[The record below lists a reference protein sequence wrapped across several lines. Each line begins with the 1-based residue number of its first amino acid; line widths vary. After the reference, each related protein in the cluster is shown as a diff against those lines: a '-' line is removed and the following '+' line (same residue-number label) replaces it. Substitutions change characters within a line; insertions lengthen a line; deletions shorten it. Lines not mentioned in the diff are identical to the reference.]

1 MKFMACLAFTHGQF
15 MVVSLVSL
23 IRPVFIF
30 FMHATSEKEQFF
42 SVWMYERLRYGKLL
56 LCINMSA
63 FMPFVFI
70 FIHEIVNKTVR
81 VWHEFF
87 HQYKKIQ
94 IVEPQVN

>member
-1 MKFMACLAFTHGQF
+1 MKFTACLAFTHGQF

-56 LCINMSA
+56 LCINISA

-87 HQYKKIQ
+87 TSTRKFR
-94 IVEPQVN
+94 

>member
-42 SVWMYERLRYGKLL
+42 SVWMYERLRYGILYKYV
-56 LCINMSA
+56 S
-63 FMPFVFI
+63 
-70 FIHEIVNKTVR
+70 IHAIC
-81 VWHEFF
+81 FYF
-87 HQYKKIQ
+87 YS
-94 IVEPQVN
+94 

>member
-42 SVWMYERLRYGKLL
+42 SVWMYERLRYKMRWK
-56 LCINMSA
+56 IAAVYKYVS
-63 FMPFVFI
+63 
-70 FIHEIVNKTVR
+70 IHAIC
-81 VWHEFF
+81 FYF
-87 HQYKKIQ
+87 YS
-94 IVEPQVN
+94 

>member
-15 MVVSLVSL
+15 MVV
-23 IRPVFIF
+23 IF

-87 HQYKKIQ
+87 TSTRKFR
-94 IVEPQVN
+94 